1 MSAPIVFAK
10 GYDATGKP
18 AMKIPGLAK
27 SRPVERPAKQ
37 VMAGVMDQGRGEDRQ
52 SAGIGAAVTVLC
64 PVAPGRFVFASPHSG
79 TDYPQEMGADPALG
93 DASLHSAEDALV
105 DRLVAPGVDLGATVV
120 LARIGRAFVDLNRD
134 PADLD
139 PGLIEGVVGDAVSAR
154 TAAGY
159 GVIPRLTGN
168 GRALYDRRLTL
179 DEARDR
185 IARFHTPYH
194 AALTAQ
200 MQAARAR
207 HGEAVL
213 VDWHSMPA
221 RATQGASGARGPDV
235 VLGDRHGSSCAADLT
250 RRLRRAFE
258 ALGWRVAL
266 NQPYAGGWTT
276 QTWGRPSE
284 GFHAIQIELNREL
297 YFDEIARAP
306 GPGWS
311 RTEKGVARVIADL
324 LDRT

>member
-1 MSAPIVFAK
+1 
-10 GYDATGKP
+10 
-18 AMKIPGLAK
+18 
-27 SRPVERPAKQ
+27 
-37 VMAGVMDQGRGEDRQ
+37 MDQEG
-52 SAGIGAAVTVLC
+52 AGAGGSGDDAFVILRPQT
-64 PVAPGRFVFASPHSG
+64 PGRFVFASPHSG
-79 TDYPQEMGADPALG
+79 TVYPPGMGADPALAE
-93 DASLHSAEDALV
+93 ASLHSAEDALV
-105 DRLVAPGVDLGATVV
+105 DRLIAPGVDLGATVV
-120 LARIGRAFVDLNRD
+120 LGRLGRAWVDLNRD

-139 PGLIEGVVGDAVSAR
+139 PMLIEGVAEGPISAR

-159 GVIPRLTGN
+159 GVIPRLTGD
-168 GRALYDRRLTL
+168 GRPLYDRRLTL

-185 IARFHTPYH
+185 IVRTHAPYH
-194 AALTAQ
+194 QALTDR
-200 MQAARAR
+200 MEAARAR

-221 RATQGASGARGPDV
+221 RATQAAGGARGPDV
-235 VLGDRHGSSCAADLT
+235 VLGDRHGSSCSAELT

-276 QTWGRPSE
+276 QSWGRPSE
-284 GFHAIQIELNREL
+284 GFHAVQIELNRAL
-297 YFDEIARAP
+297 YFDEAARSP

-324 LDRT
+324 LDGS

>member
-1 MSAPIVFAK
+1 
-10 GYDATGKP
+10 
-18 AMKIPGLAK
+18 
-27 SRPVERPAKQ
+27 
-37 VMAGVMDQGRGEDRQ
+37 MDQDG
-52 SAGIGAAVTVLC
+52 AGAEQDDDGALAVLRPQT
-64 PVAPGRFVFASPHSG
+64 PGRFVFASPHSG
-79 TDYPQEMGADPALG
+79 TAYPPAMRVNPSLPE
-93 DASLHSAEDALV
+93 ASLHSAEDALV
-105 DRLVAPGVDLGATVV
+105 DRLIVSGVDFGATV
-120 LARIGRAFVDLNRD
+120 LLGRLGRAFVDLNRD

-139 PGLIEGVVGDAVSAR
+139 PLLIEGVGDGVVSAR

-159 GVIPRLTGN
+159 GVIPRLTGD

-179 DEARDR
+179 KEAQDR
-185 IARFHTPYH
+185 IALTHTPYH
-194 AALTAQ
+194 AALAEG
-200 MQAARAR
+200 MRAAHAR

-221 RATQGASGARGPDV
+221 RATQGSGGARGPDV
-235 VLGDRHGSSCAADLT
+235 VLGDRHGSSCSAALT

-276 QTWGRPSE
+276 QNWGRPSE
-284 GFHAIQIELNREL
+284 GFHAIQIELNRAL
-297 YFDEIARAP
+297 YFDEAARSP

-324 LDRT
+324 LAGL